1 MDQIRQ
7 IIIEVENLKLEQK
20 FTAAVEL
27 LEKSLV
33 DYN

>member
-7 IIIEVENLKLEQK
+7 IILEAENLKLEQK
-20 FTAAVEL
+20 FTKAIEL